1 MDVPIYRLDQ
11 YSLPQRQALPG
22 QARVE
27 LEITRGRVQQRIRP
41 VTSRVF
47 LIGAASDC
55 DLVLGD
61 LQFPEAYAYLFVN
74 GSEVSIRRLGAGPEL
89 KVCGTPAEAADLF
102 HGDLLAFGP
111 FELRVRIANPPD
123 AKAAADAPAPLD
135 DVESLLG
142 EIRRGLSDQELP
154 IDCHSPLADPVPSA
168 RPTLAN
174 LVSASLRA

>member
-22 QARVE
+22 QAQVE
-27 LEITRGRVQQRIRP
+27 LEITRGRVQQRVRP
-41 VTSRVF
+41 VKSKVF

-89 KVCGTPAEAADLF
+89 RVCGTVAEAADLF

-111 FELRVRIANPPD
+111 FELRVRIANPPE
-123 AKAAADAPAPLD
+123 ARATANAAPLD
-135 DVESLLG
+135 EVESLLG

-154 IDCHSPLADPVPSA
+154 IDCHSPPADQAPSA
-168 RPTLAN
+168 RLTLAN